1 MLNVSK
7 LYQHVCQNDY
17 LLRKKN
23 NHCMILDNYHFVM
36 IYYIN
41 VTIQNPVNIHVNIYD
56 NMYEYVNTIITWMV

>member
-1 MLNVSK
+1 
-7 LYQHVCQNDY
+7 
-17 LLRKKN
+17 
-23 NHCMILDNYHFVM
+23 MILDNYHFVM